1 MRGTARV
8 IVPAQA
14 VCPTCSGC
22 GGVGS
27 YECMRCVG
35 EGTISG
41 EVPLCVAFPP
51 GLTQDHAAMIPLDR
65 SRIRNLH
72 LTVLFRPTGTD
83 EI

>member
-1 MRGTARV
+1 
-8 IVPAQA
+8 
-14 VCPTCSGC
+14 
-22 GGVGS
+22 
-27 YECMRCVG
+27 MRCVG

-65 SRIRNLH
+65 FGIRNLH